1 MVANPLIGLPRHG
14 TSSLKFDGI
23 RSCSSP
29 SVDVFVLWQ
38 VAAVLDP
45 DTLNASMPILPDY
58 GQDMLMGVHL
68 VVGTPECLS
77 ALAKRGHI
85 PFDNARFVV
94 VDEADECARRSSSEL
109 DALMQTCKGKVCA
122 DGRPRSRL
130 FAGASISLPEVMSP
144 TLETQD
150 LRVHGSVFSV

>member
-1 MVANPLIGLPRHG
+1 
-14 TSSLKFDGI
+14 
-23 RSCSSP
+23 
-29 SVDVFVLWQ
+29 VLWQ

-77 ALAKRGHI
+77 VLAKRGHI
-85 PFDNARFVV
+85 PFNNARFVV
-94 VDEADECARRSSSEL
+94 VDEADECARRSSNEL
-109 DALMQTCKGKVCA
+109 DALVQTCKGKVCA
-122 DGRPRSRL
+122 DGRPRSML

-144 TLETQD
+144 TVEIQD
-150 LRVHGSVFSV
+150 LRVEGKGFRFSGLELV

>member
-1 MVANPLIGLPRHG
+1 MVANQLLGLPRHG
-14 TSSLKFDGI
+14 TSSLKFDGV
-23 RSCSSP
+23 RSCFSP

-130 FAGASISLPEVMSP
+130 FAGASISLPVMSP